1 MTYECLLECGEAAA
15 ALVVSW
21 TGPQVPLLPAFIV
34 ILDLRWVKPPVHDL
48 SPALGIRHAPPG
60 PHLHVIEY
68 LTYKK
73 IKLNLLNLKMNECY
87 SPT

>member
-1 MTYECLLECGEAAA
+1 MMYECSLECGEAAA

-21 TGPQVPLLPAFIV
+21 TGPQVSLLSAFIMF
-34 ILDLRWVKPPVHDL
+34 LDLRRVKPPIHDL
-48 SPALGIRHAPPG
+48 SLALGIRHAPPG
-60 PHLHVIEY
+60 PHQHVIEY

-73 IKLNLLNLKMNECY
+73 IKLNLLNLKTNQCY